1 MPKSN
6 NLSGLVN
13 AVSRS
18 KSKGKIAPAASL
30 ISKSEGSLSSGSIKL
45 VRPGETRALSL
56 TSTITHSRINFGSS
70 SSSGTT
76 TSGSGNLLGNL
87 LKQTASGGIVSALGG
102 SLSGFLGIGSIVSG
116 LKSLFGGGSST
127 KPVLP
132 PLVQFALPASRDVTS
147 VVGSAN
153 GATQMGETGQTTSG
167 DNRSRGA
174 YGVTSQSAAPFQ
186 YQSTQIAQAVK
197 KALLNSSSLN
207 DVIAEI

>member
-1 MPKSN
+1 MAKSN

-13 AVSRS
+13 TVSRS

-30 ISKSEGSLSSGSIKL
+30 ISKSEGSLSSASIKL

-56 TSTITHSRINFGSS
+56 TSTITHSSINFGSS

-76 TSGSGNLLGNL
+76 TSSSGNLLGNL

-132 PLVQFALPASRDVTS
+132 PLVRFALPASRDVTS
-147 VVGSAN
+147 VGSAN

-174 YGVTSQSAAPFQ
+174 YGVTNQSAAPFQ
-186 YQSTQIAQAVK
+186 YQSTQIVQAVK